1 MPHPMTPH
9 EYRQGINLQQ
19 AALQEL
25 RDHAHR
31 LIGGLPWIT
40 DDVAEVV
47 TSINQLAGSGQ

>member
-1 MPHPMTPH
+1 MRPNQYEQEFH
-9 EYRQGINLQQ
+9 LQQ

-31 LIGGLPWIT
+31 LMGGLPWIT

-47 TSINQLAGSGQ
+47 ASINELAEG